1 MDRARASTQCYL
13 WVAHADD
20 VCDCCVAGV
29 DQPNFSHQCNFL
41 LPYDVTVKPEQERWP
56 SVHDTPSGG
65 GGGGGGKKK
74 PFKRSK
80 RLVGAF
86 ADHNFTGIAT

>member
-1 MDRARASTQCYL
+1 M

-41 LPYDVTVKPEQERWP
+41 LPFDFTVKPEHERWP
-56 SVHDTPSGG
+56 SIHETPSS
-65 GGGGGGKKK
+65 KKTK
-74 PFKRSK
+74 QFRRSK
-80 RLVGAF
+80 LS
-86 ADHNFTGIAT
+86 